1 MRKVVVAL
9 LFGLALGYFYGF
21 ADANRYERNIVSR
34 VVERVGG
41 KAKGYTNDMDKKMEM
56 VEKR

>member
-1 MRKVVVAL
+1 MRKVLLAL

-21 ADANRYERNIVSR
+21 ADAKRYPRNIVSR
-34 VVERVGG
+34 AVERVGG
-41 KAKGYTNDMDKKMEM
+41 KAKGYTNDMDKKIEM